1 MITLAS
7 LKNTFKTSVLA
18 LSIASPTKEIS
29 NSQNVIELL
38 HPNSSYVVIPS
49 TPTIF
54 IYNTDEIILA
64 TLPHTK

>member
-1 MITLAS
+1 MISVAS
-7 LKNTFKTSVLA
+7 LKNTLKPSVLA
-18 LSIASPTKEIS
+18 LAVACPTKEIS

-38 HPNSSYVVIPS
+38 HPSSSYVLIPS
-49 TPTIF
+49 TPTLF

>member
-7 LKNTFKTSVLA
+7 LNNTFKTSVLA
-18 LSIASPTKEIS
+18 LSIACPTKEIS

-38 HPNSSYVVIPS
+38 HPNSSYAVIPS